1 MRQWRRRRRRFKS
14 TFRPNHSLP
23 PAVDARK
30 KKKTKRPP
38 PPDRVCGRR
47 RRRRRER
54 RIEGRE
60 PLPSPAE
67 NFMHASPAP
76 PPFLRWPSSPSS
88 FVGVVVRRWESP
100 HKVFFFI
107 LLATHP
113 LDLSF
118 SPLWEGG
125 GRGGGRGYAVHFF
138 FLSTLSLVASQGS
151 IRRRRRRWS
160 SFFFLFSP
168 NCFKLVFRPFF

>member
-1 MRQWRRRRRRFKS
+1 M
-14 TFRPNHSLP
+14 
-23 PAVDARK
+23 AVV
-30 KKKTKRPP
+30 P
-38 PPDRVCGRR
+38 
-47 RRRRRER
+47 
-54 RIEGRE
+54 
-60 PLPSPAE
+60 
-67 NFMHASPAP
+67 
-76 PPFLRWPSSPSS
+76 
-88 FVGVVVRRWESP
+88 VVVRRWESP

-151 IRRRRRRWS
+151 IRRRRRRRWS
-160 SFFFLFSP
+160 SFFSFSLPTASNLCFVLFLALSKKK
-168 NCFKLVFRPFF
+168 NYCKLVSSNQRRITATSSSIAPSSTPFFLPRRPNFVCVAPPHMHE

>member
-1 MRQWRRRRRRFKS
+1 MW
-14 TFRPNHSLP
+14 TTTT
-23 PAVDARK
+23 RK
-30 KKKTKRPP
+30 
-38 PPDRVCGRR
+38 
-47 RRRRRER
+47 
-54 RIEGRE
+54 EGRGKRTAADTSRE
-60 PLPSPAE
+60 LYARLS
-67 NFMHASPAP
+67 
-76 PPFLRWPSSPSS
+76 RSPSFS
-88 FVGVVVRRWESP
+88 TMAVVPVVVRRWESP

-151 IRRRRRRWS
+151 IRRRRRRRWS

-168 NCFKLVFRPFF
+168 NCFKLVFRPFFSSFLKRKTIAHLYRVIRGELQRRRPQLRPLQPPFSCHDDQTLCV